1 MRKIFLS
8 VLICAAVI
16 LSSGIANANPA
27 EDPNFVYVW
36 HNMYLD
42 LRTVVVQ
49 ENASPYCVI
58 SGVVEN
64 RGVTLKFD
72 ELAQLTF
79 YRDKS
84 GQWKCDNVFG
94 TDLSSTLNRNIADAL
109 FKAAFG
115 RNFYGDNF
123 TRKANGIDPAVPD
136 TAINRIA
143 LGGIEL
149 GATPE
154 RIRSIY
160 GNPDGVKKLSKFD
173 LRYWGG
179 QSGEEWSYGNS
190 FGITFIDGHALVI
203 GSSAQNGIKTPDG
216 ISVGDTASRLYR
228 LFGRAAKY
236 SQTQDGKSYV
246 YKNGHRC
253 LSFKVNGDKITSISI
268 FVEM

>member
-1 MRKIFLS
+1 MRKTFWS

-42 LRTVVVQ
+42 LRTVNVD
-49 ENASPYCVI
+49 ENSPPYFVI
-58 SGVVEN
+58 SGVIGN

-94 TDLSSTLNRNIADAL
+94 TYSVPTESRKYADAL

-123 TRKANGIDPAVPD
+123 TRRATGIDPAVPD

-154 RIRSIY
+154 RVRSIY
-160 GNPDGVKKLSKFD
+160 GNPDGVKKLVGRDVSF
-173 LRYWGG
+173 WGG
-179 QSGEEWSYGNS
+179 QSGESWTYGNS
-190 FGITFIDGHALVI
+190 FGITFIDGHALLI
-203 GSSAQNGIKTPDG
+203 SSSAQNGLKTPDG
-216 ISVGDTASRLYR
+216 ISVGDTAAKLYR
-228 LFGRAAKY
+228 TYGRAAKY
-236 SQTQDGKSYV
+236 SETKDGKLYV